1 MSIKETAEKI
11 CDTAKFQYRDF
22 QWNYIRKPRYAITR
36 WIKWWAPSDTWN
48 LDYTLRKIVPEML
61 RYLAD
66 TVAWAPAKYFDAEH
80 KEDQAWKWKAM
91 LREAADNIQAT
102 IPVQEKF
109 DRGEYATWH
118 EENYAEFDRDY
129 KLARVK
135 ERKGWKFIAENIDG
149 LWD

>member
-1 MSIKETAEKI
+1 
-11 CDTAKFQYRDF
+11 
-22 QWNYIRKPRYAITR
+22 
-36 WIKWWAPSDTWN
+36 
-48 LDYTLRKIVPEML
+48 ML

-66 TVAWAPAKYFDAEH
+66 TTAWAPDKYFDKENI
-80 KEDQAWKWKAM
+80 EDQAWKWKAM

-109 DRGEYATWH
+109 DRGEYANWPEKFIECLNFSMKTH
-118 EENYAEFDRDY
+118 TKEDYAAFDRDY
-129 KLARVK
+129 KLARVQ